1 MRWDLQR
8 FQRLYSLGSAN
19 ISRGD
24 QLATKRSNMSQ
35 VPDETAASQ
44 GTSTS
49 AVPELGP
56 ATKNQVKLC
65 AGFSSQMEDTDILS
79 DVDAVEPVSYTHL

>member
-8 FQRLYSLGSAN
+8 FQRLYSLGPAN

-56 ATKNQVKLC
+56 ATKNQVNLC
-65 AGFSSQMEDTDILS
+65 GAGFSSHMEDTDILS
-79 DVDAVEPVSYTHL
+79 DVDAVEQLYVL